1 MEDRENAETATGAS
15 NTGTVHGVPGDQV
28 ENVGLLDLRGA
39 SPEAMARLKVVR
51 NVGLILVDAGQASA
65 LTNVRMENTGTIAE
79 AHPDE
84 RILIGP
90 STDFNKAVLE
100 GMEPGLRLT
109 VIGIVTF
116 DPDIPLPLL
125 SEKFAFLRLIGVLIA
140 PAGVQGALLGK
151 MEHTGVAIIL
161 KASGPILKNIGAVR
175 ITTGYLSHMK
185 PGTVFLN
192 IGEARIDP
200 EVTVGMISEKIIEYH
215 NVGHT
220 VGPTD
225 VVQWL
230 QVNAPTQLGA
240 FQTHEEA
247 AASSEE
253 AAEGDE

>member
-1 MEDRENAETATGAS
+1 MENMENVETATGAS
-15 NTGTVHGVPGDQV
+15 NTGIVHGVPGDQV

-51 NVGLILVDAGQASA
+51 NVGLILVDAGQTSA

-116 DPDIPLPLL
+116 DPDIPLALL
-125 SEKFAFLRLIGVLIA
+125 SEKFAFLRLIGILIA

-151 MEHTGVAIIL
+151 MEHTGITVNM
-161 KASGPILKNIGAVR
+161 KAADPLLKNIGATK
-175 ITTGYLSHMK
+175 ITTGSLSYMK
-185 PGTVFLN
+185 PGTIFLN
-192 IGEARIDP
+192 IGETRIDP
-200 EVTVGMISEKIIEYH
+200 DVTVATLSAKIVEYH

-220 VGPTD
+220 VGPAD
-225 VVQWL
+225 VLQWL

-247 AASSEE
+247 ATPSEH
-253 AAEGDE
+253 AAEGGE